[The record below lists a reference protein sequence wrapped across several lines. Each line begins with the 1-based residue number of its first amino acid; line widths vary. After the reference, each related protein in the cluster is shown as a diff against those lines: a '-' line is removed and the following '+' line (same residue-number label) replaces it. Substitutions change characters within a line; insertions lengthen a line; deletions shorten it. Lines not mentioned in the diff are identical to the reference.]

1 MGLLSDL
8 FDIDPDTEKDI
19 KDIVKVIGI
28 IALLLGGAGATGTM
42 LDLPFSDDNKED

>member
-1 MGLLSDL
+1 MGILSDL

-28 IALLLGGAGATGTM
+28 IALLLSGAGATGTM